1 MLGEMTPYDREA
13 WEQIESWREKRLTAR
28 ARRAALPE
36 GARERL
42 RGVGQKARTRVE
54 AVPGLPDFEKIFV
67 KSLEELVGL
76 GGRAAVATVRKKT
89 VVKGYRKHDA
99 DVEELEDIRKLDLEL
114 IDRVKPRLGLRY
126 TAFAGAEGAGAGFA
140 ASGGG
145 LLAAGGTV
153 AGAGAGAAPGA
164 ALVIGT
170 LVADSAAVLLA
181 GQRAIAHIG
190 AYYGYDPDHPDEQL
204 FMLGILNLGTASE
217 AGKVMAYAEI
227 NKLVQSLARNAT
239 WEHLNKNVVTK
250 VVEKVFT
257 RLGFR
262 LTKVKLGQAV
272 PVVGVAIGAGMNTR
286 FLRRITDDAEH
297 LYRERFLRDRY
308 GIEVEPDPVAADADE
323 ESRDD
328 VDIVDIV
335 DAEIVEDEP
344 AHDESVPTA
353 DGARAGKAAQTTSQ
367 SGSSESQPDG
377 TPPVPTP

>member
-1 MLGEMTPYDREA
+1 MGDTMNGNQMPGEMTPYDRKA
-13 WEQIESWREKRLTAR
+13 WDQIEGWREKRLTAR
-28 ARRAALPE
+28 TRRALPE

-42 RGVGQKARTRVE
+42 RDVGQKVRTRVE
-54 AVPGLPDFEKIFV
+54 TVPGLPDFESIFL
-67 KSLEELVGL
+67 KSLEALVGL
-76 GGRAAVATVRKKT
+76 GGRAAVATVPKKT
-89 VVKGYRKHDA
+89 VVKAYRKHDA
-99 DVEELEDIRKLDLEL
+99 DVEELEDIRKIDLAL
-114 IDRVKPRLGLRY
+114 IDKVKPRLGLRY

-190 AYYGYDPDHPDEQL
+190 AYYGYDPEHPDEQL

-217 AGKVMAYAEI
+217 GGKVVAYAEI
-227 NKLVQSLARNAT
+227 NKLVQALARNAT
-239 WEHLNKNVVTK
+239 WEQLNQNVVTK

-262 LTKVKLGQAV
+262 LTKAKLGQAV
-272 PVVGVAIGAGMNTR
+272 PVMGIAIGAGMNTR
-286 FLRRITDDAEH
+286 FLKRITDDAEH
-297 LYRERFLRDRY
+297 MYRERFLRDRY
-308 GIEVEPDPVAADADE
+308 GIEVEPDSVAADADSHE
-323 ESRDD
+323 D

-335 DAEIVEDEP
+335 DAEIVDEDNERERHEAP
-344 AHDESVPTA
+344 AGPE
-353 DGARAGKAAQTTSQ
+353 GGERG
-367 SGSSESQPDG
+367 
-377 TPPVPTP
+377 

>member
-1 MLGEMTPYDREA
+1 MAPYDRKAWDQIEA
-13 WEQIESWREKRLTAR
+13 WRNDRLAAR
-28 ARRAALPE
+28 TRRAALPD
-36 GARERL
+36 GTRERL
-42 RGVGQKARTRVE
+42 RGVGQKVRTRVE
-54 AVPGLPDFEKIFV
+54 AVPGLPDFEKVFL

-76 GGRAAVATVRKKT
+76 GGRAAIATVPKKT
-89 VVKGYRKHDA
+89 VVKAYRKHDA
-99 DVEELEDIRKLDLEL
+99 EVEDLEDIRELDLAL
-114 IDRVKPRLGLRY
+114 IDKVKPRLGLRY

-217 AGKVMAYAEI
+217 AGKVIAYAEL
-227 NKLVQSLARNAT
+227 NKLVQALARNAT
-239 WEHLNKNVVTK
+239 WEHLNKSVVTK
-250 VVEKVFT
+250 VVETVFT

-272 PVVGVAIGAGMNTR
+272 PVMGIAIGAGMNTR

-308 GIEVEPDPVAADADE
+308 GIEAEPDPVAADADAD
-323 ESRDD
+323 SRDD

-335 DAEIVEDEP
+335 DAEIVEDDNERERREP
-344 AHDESVPTA
+344 AP
-353 DGARAGKAAQTTSQ
+353 GAEGGERG
-367 SGSSESQPDG
+367 
-377 TPPVPTP
+377 